1 MFPKQAAPPPPWWQW
16 PTMAK
21 SGIKCIR
28 WPEKQLESSSCLTDV
43 QRVNCHSMQ
52 TQKPEKRSVLLA
64 VAFGLMTEG
73 RFFSIQMDVRI
84 ATRRLG
90 QGKKNSSSICQCEK
104 NKAATDGV
112 NKQSAATLTQLKDD
126 LWKFKARCA
135 SNEIIRKN
143 KNKYALRAKLFII
156 FPWWQEY
163 LVSLIIA

>member
-1 MFPKQAAPPPPWWQW
+1 
-16 PTMAK
+16 
-21 SGIKCIR
+21 
-28 WPEKQLESSSCLTDV
+28 
-43 QRVNCHSMQ
+43 
-52 TQKPEKRSVLLA
+52 
-64 VAFGLMTEG
+64 MTEG
-73 RFFSIQMDVRI
+73 CFFSVQMEVRS

-90 QGKKNSSSICQCEK
+90 QGEKNSSSICQCEK

-156 FPWWQEY
+156 FP
-163 LVSLIIA
+163 